1 MSVDVIVRQRKRIAD
16 EGDFGRV
23 FARGEDFND
32 VETEP
37 DVRKVEQTQPRHG
50 TFGHATLFIVVDRVG
65 GTAAFLAGAGFH
77 LDENKCVFGLVA
89 ADEIDLAAAG
99 RDKVAVENAVAVTAQ
114 ILLGL
119 PLAPLSEDDVA
130 R

>member
-1 MSVDVIVRQRKRIAD
+1 MFA
-16 EGDFGRV
+16 GR
-23 FARGEDFND
+23 EDFHD

-37 DVRKVEQTQPRHG
+37 DVRKVEQTQPCHG

-77 LDENKCVFGLVA
+77 LDKNKCVFGLVA
-89 ADEIDLAAAG
+89 TNEIDLATAG
-99 RDKVAVENAVAVTAQ
+99 RNEVAVENAVAVTAQ

-119 PLAPLSEDDVA
+119 PLAPLSEDNVA